1 MILMPLLAS
10 ANDDNIVRGDANGD
24 GVVSM
29 PDATAIN
36 VGLKE
41 E

>member
-1 MILMPLLAS
+1 MMKRIAYLLLMILMPLLAS

-29 PDATAIN
+29 
-36 VGLKE
+36 LS
-41 E
+41 